1 MPTTNSSGLGA
12 FDALGDHQAVAALL
26 ECCHS
31 SVWAQEIA
39 SSRPFTDLEALFDK
53 ADAVLAELPE
63 SEIYDALS
71 GHPRIGERSESA
83 ASTREQSGVSSAT
96 EDVLA
101 ELRQKNAEYEETFG
115 HVYLVCASGKSGTEL
130 LDILRGRLRNDP
142 ATERSVL
149 RTELAAINRIRLAR
163 LIDSLAGGA
172 A

>member
-12 FDALGDHQAVAALL
+12 FDALGDRQAVAALL

-31 SVWAQEIA
+31 AMWAEHIA
-39 SSRPFTDLEALFDK
+39 ALRPFADLKALFDT

-63 SEIYDALS
+63 SEIDDALS
-71 GHPRIGERSESA
+71 GHPRIGERTESA
-83 ASTREQSGVSSAT
+83 SSTREQSGVSSAA

-101 ELRQKNAEYEETFG
+101 ELRQKNAEYEDKFG

-163 LIDSLAGGA
+163 LIDALAGGA

>member
-31 SVWAQEIA
+31 AMWAEQIA
-39 SSRPFTDLEALFDK
+39 GSRPFADLKALFDT
-53 ADAVLAELPE
+53 ADAVLAKLPE
-63 SEIYDALS
+63 SEIDDALS
-71 GHPRIGERSESA
+71 GHPRIGERTESA
-83 ASTREQSGVSSAT
+83 SSIREQSGVSSAT
-96 EDVLA
+96 EDIFA
-101 ELRQKNAEYEETFG
+101 ELRQKNAEYEDKFG

>member
-1 MPTTNSSGLGA
+1 M
-12 FDALGDHQAVAALL
+12 
-26 ECCHS
+26 
-31 SVWAQEIA
+31 WAEQIA
-39 SSRPFTDLEALFDK
+39 GSRPFADLKALFDT
-53 ADAVLAELPE
+53 ADAVLAKLPE
-63 SEIYDALS
+63 SEIDDALS
-71 GHPRIGERSESA
+71 GHPRIGERTESA
-83 ASTREQSGVSSAT
+83 SSIREQSGVSSAT
-96 EDVLA
+96 EDIFA
-101 ELRQKNAEYEETFG
+101 ELRQKNAEYEDKFG

>member
-31 SVWAQEIA
+31 AVWAQEIA
-39 SSRPFTDLEALFDK
+39 SSRPFADLEALFDK

-63 SEIYDALS
+63 SEIDDALS

-101 ELRQKNAEYEETFG
+101 ELRRKNAEYEETFG

-130 LDILRGRLRNDP
+130 LDILQGRLRNDP

-163 LIDSLAGGA
+163 LIDALAGGTA
-172 A
+172 

>member
-12 FDALGDHQAVAALL
+12 FDALVDRQAVAALL

-31 SVWAQEIA
+31 AMWAEQIA
-39 SSRPFTDLEALFDK
+39 GSRPFADLKALFDT
-53 ADAVLAELPE
+53 ADAVLAKLPE
-63 SEIYDALS
+63 SEIDDALS
-71 GHPRIGERSESA
+71 GHPRIGERTESA
-83 ASTREQSGVSSAT
+83 SSIREQSGVSSAT

-101 ELRQKNAEYEETFG
+101 ELRQKNAEYEDKFG

>member
-1 MPTTNSSGLGA
+1 M
-12 FDALGDHQAVAALL
+12 
-26 ECCHS
+26 
-31 SVWAQEIA
+31 WAEQIA
-39 SSRPFTDLEALFDK
+39 GSRPFADLKALFDT
-53 ADAVLAELPE
+53 ADAVLAKLPE
-63 SEIYDALS
+63 SEIDDALS
-71 GHPRIGERSESA
+71 GHPRIGERTESA
-83 ASTREQSGVSSAT
+83 SSIREQSGVSSAT
-96 EDVLA
+96 EDVFA
-101 ELRQKNAEYEETFG
+101 ELRQKNAEYEDKFG

>member
-31 SVWAQEIA
+31 AVWAQEIA
-39 SSRPFTDLEALFDK
+39 ASRPFTDLEALFDK

-63 SEIYDALS
+63 SEIDDALS

-101 ELRQKNAEYEETFG
+101 ELRRKNAEYEETFG

-163 LIDSLAGGA
+163 LIDALAGGTA
-172 A
+172 

>member
-1 MPTTNSSGLGA
+1 MRSVTTRQSRRCSS
-12 FDALGDHQAVAALL
+12 V
-26 ECCHS
+26 CHS
-31 SVWAQEIA
+31 AVWAQEIA
-39 SSRPFTDLEALFDK
+39 SSRPFADLEALFDK

-63 SEIYDALS
+63 SEIDDALS

-101 ELRQKNAEYEETFG
+101 ELRRKNAEYEETFG

-163 LIDSLAGGA
+163 LIDALAGGTA
-172 A
+172 